1 MRLVLAASSR
11 RPVWPQGA
19 APLLALAAMTLLASG
34 ARASDG
40 PYLAAVKQ
48 ARAICL
54 RASPRDQ
61 QAAAAA
67 ISALRQGTGESQLE
81 VVRDLGMDPP
91 GFADAARRLLAV
103 EQALARQ
110 AASPRDGARADS
122 ELRSILSEPRFQA
135 NGPSLFDRAK
145 AWFLGQLA
153 RLLLVAAGGSGGIAR
168 LLEFAVAVAVG
179 VGIAVFLARSLWSR
193 RGSASATS
201 IVRAKPREAVDWFAE
216 ADRLAAA
223 GNFPAALRALTSGV
237 ATALGGQ
244 GAWETSP
251 LTVRELLVR
260 SARDDLEPPLL
271 IPFEASTYG
280 HRPTDAAIYARA
292 AEVAAPY
299 RAVSP
304 P

>member
-1 MRLVLAASSR
+1 
-11 RPVWPQGA
+11 
-19 APLLALAAMTLLASG
+19 MTLLGSG

-61 QAAAAA
+61 GAAAAA
-67 ISALRQGTGESQLE
+67 ISALRQGTGDSQLE

-103 EQALARQ
+103 EQALPQ
-110 AASPRDGARADS
+110 EASPRDGARADS

-135 NGPSLFDRAK
+135 NGPSLFDRVK
-145 AWFLGQLA
+145 AWLVGQLA

-168 LLEFAVAVAVG
+168 LVEFAVAVAVG
-179 VGIAVFLARSLWSR
+179 VGLAVFLARSLWSR
-193 RGSASATS
+193 RGMASATS
-201 IVRAKPREAVDWFAE
+201 IVRPKPREAVDWFAE

-280 HRPTDAAIYARA
+280 HRPTDAATYARA
-292 AEVAAPY
+292 AEVAAPF
-299 RAVSP
+299 RAAQP